1 MPYKSYVTGDI
12 LTAADANDN
21 FMEQTIATFANSTAR
36 GTAITSP
43 NEGQYSYLADTNMTE
58 IYNGTNWVSA
68 SNSINA
74 GSTHISTTTFSAVT
88 SVSVNNCFTST
99 YDSYLIDF
107 YASQPTS
114 PRLFMRA
121 GGVDVVAGYN
131 SMVLLTAGATGT
143 TVTGVTESLSALGFR
158 PFAIAGQSNLAGQVI
173 VTNPALAASTSISG
187 LPTQY
192 SNSGPQ
198 RGINISAGIL
208 NPAVAYDGFTFT
220 FSSTDGTVKVYGLKK

>member
-107 YASQPTS
+107 
-114 PRLFMRA
+114 
-121 GGVDVVAGYN
+121 
-131 SMVLLTAGATGT
+131 
-143 TVTGVTESLSALGFR
+143 
-158 PFAIAGQSNLAGQVI
+158 
-173 VTNPALAASTSISG
+173 
-187 LPTQY
+187 
-192 SNSGPQ
+192 
-198 RGINISAGIL
+198 
-208 NPAVAYDGFTFT
+208 
-220 FSSTDGTVKVYGLKK
+220 